1 MKQKNVADLVE
12 AGVLKVARPKASV
25 TGNKK
30 CAFFFSQPTYSL

>member
-25 TGNKK
+25 TGIVKN
-30 CAFFFSQPTYSL
+30 